1 VYLARPSGFSQPSTL
16 GKPKPLVGG
25 GGSALRGLVSL
36 RCLVSTMA
44 PINAV
49 AAAAVTAA
57 RASVNLDSGRGLDRA
72 IRLLD
77 CSTVRPVLV
86 LGGRTN

>member
-1 VYLARPSGFSQPSTL
+1 
-16 GKPKPLVGG
+16 
-25 GGSALRGLVSL
+25 VSL

-57 RASVNLDSGRGLDRA
+57 RASVNLGSGRGLDRA

-86 LGGRTN
+86 LGGERINGVAPTRPMSPLAQPTSPSSCSLTT